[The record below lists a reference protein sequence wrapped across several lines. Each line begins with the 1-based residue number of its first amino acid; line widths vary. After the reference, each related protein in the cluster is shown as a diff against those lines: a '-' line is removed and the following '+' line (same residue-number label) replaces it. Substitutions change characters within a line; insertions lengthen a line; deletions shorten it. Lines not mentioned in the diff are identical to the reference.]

1 MKKRTVNLFLRWIPL
16 ILINIYVV
24 FPILWA
30 GITSIKPEADILK
43 KNIQYIPRNPT
54 LENYRQAW
62 INADFS
68 QYYVNSLKISTISVI
83 FIVIL
88 SIMAGYALSRYKFK
102 GKMLFMG
109 LLLAIQFIPG
119 AVLLVPV
126 FTMFNQVHLV
136 GTHLSLIIINVTF
149 QLPFNAILMR
159 GFIGGIPFALEEAA
173 LIDGCSKRQ
182 AFFKVLTP
190 MLFPGMITVGAF
202 AFIGCWNE
210 FLFSFMLLNDKTKY
224 TIPIGLI
231 MMQGEYSVNYGA
243 LAAGA
248 ISAMTIPVVLFA
260 YLQKYLVTGLSMGAV
275 KE

>member
-43 KNIQYIPRNPT
+43 KNIQYIPSNPT
-54 LENYRQAW
+54 LENYRKAW

>member
-190 MLFPGMITVGAF
+190 MLIPGMITVGAF

>member
-1 MKKRTVNLFLRWIPL
+1 MKKRVVNLFLRWIPL

-83 FIVIL
+83 IIVIL

-182 AFFKVLTP
+182 AFFKILTP
-190 MLFPGMITVGAF
+190 MLIPGMITVGAF